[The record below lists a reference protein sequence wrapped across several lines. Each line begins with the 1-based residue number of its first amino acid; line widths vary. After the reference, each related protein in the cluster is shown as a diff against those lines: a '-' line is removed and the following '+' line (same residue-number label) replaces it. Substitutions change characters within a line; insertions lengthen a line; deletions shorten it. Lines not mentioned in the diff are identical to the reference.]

1 MPLKYETTP
10 FNHLLQIVCAGA
22 FDFMSAADNEQWV
35 YADGV
40 LIGHLADWGHT
51 LTSHVPAGTKVLAVH
66 IIDYDLV
73 VGGLIGSSA
82 DGSFVTDSS
91 WKCTRDTPA
100 ADWTKATFNDS
111 QWPQAAASLKQSQ
124 GVWGARPNIAASA
137 YWIWNGPYATTKSGL
152 NVYCRRLLKAP
163 SPCDQ

>member
-1 MPLKYETTP
+1 
-10 FNHLLQIVCAGA
+10 VCAGA

-100 ADWTKATFNDS
+100 ADWTKATYDDS
-111 QWPQAAASLKQSQ
+111 QWPQAAASLKQAKAC
-124 GVWGARPNIAASA
+124 GAHDPTLLPAPTGSGTGRTPRL
-137 YWIWNGPYATTKSGL
+137 KSGL
-152 NVYCRRLLKAP
+152 NVYCRRLLRAP

>member
-1 MPLKYETTP
+1 VKV
-10 FNHLLQIVCAGA
+10 VCAGA

-40 LIGHLADWGHT
+40 LIGHLDNWMQT

-66 IIDYDLV
+66 IIDYGV
-73 VGGLIGSSA
+73 TGGLIGSSA

-91 WKCTRDTPA
+91 WKCTRDLPT
-100 ADWTKATFNDS
+100 ADWTMATYDDS
-111 QWPQAAASLKQSQ
+111 QWPQAAADLKQGQ

-137 YWIWNGPYATTKSGL
+137 YWIWNKPYETTMIGL
-152 NVYCRRLLKAP
+152 NVYCRRLLRAP